1 MNTNPDTKEVYVA
14 QCRKAGNI
22 TPVEYLA
29 HVDFI
34 TKAILFVTYLTSSVK
49 IVLYYVQVVKI

>member
-1 MNTNPDTKEVYVA
+1 MNTKEVYVA

-29 HVDFI
+29 HVDLI